1 MRCCQDERP
10 TIVSLPMRFDKEN
23 MARLLRLLFRRS
35 FRCTLLLICLLFL
48 PAVWADDMPQLTLE
62 AGMHS
67 ARINDAA
74 ADDDGRWLV
83 TVSDDKSARFWN
95 LDDGHLLSIM
105 RVPARDGSE
114 GSLNAVALAPNGE
127 RVAIAGQTGPAFSA
141 ARRFS
146 IYVFDPAT
154 ARMQQVLPG
163 LDHAVAALA
172 WSPDGNYLLAGM
184 QDTGGI
190 VIFDMRSGRWLA
202 ADTDYD
208 AAVSGIDFSTDGKQ
222 IAVASHDGWLRRYR
236 FSNSSLRREALRMVP
251 GGGEPGR
258 LRFSPDGKLIALGMA
273 DKLQVQVLQ
282 AEDLSLAWTPPVRG
296 IAAPA
301 RERIGLANVAWS
313 ADAGRL
319 CAGGSWMRGSRAMV
333 RCWDSTASAR
343 YSDFPAAEGALAS
356 LQILADG
363 RIAATGQAPGWALL
377 AAEGNVLSRRGP
389 PAQTVENEGLRVS
402 PDGTQVALRFRD
414 AGAVAFSLTEGRMAE
429 VPPQLL
435 AEKSAVTGLR
445 EDGAATS
452 QPVFHGQALALP
464 GQETARVAATS
475 ADSRRA
481 VIGTDTHLTAFAAN
495 AQRQWSLPVSGPLRQ
510 LAISG
515 NGRWVVA
522 LARNG
527 TLTWFR
533 ATDGAPVLHLF
544 MHADQKRWV
553 MWTPAGYYEAS
564 EGGENLFGWLV
575 SERADAAADFFPAG
589 RFRQRFRRP
598 DLVVHAFE
606 VDPSPPASGMLGQ
619 IAPPT
624 LSVLSP
630 GNEIEAT
637 SPRVRLRVAIRSLGD
652 ALPTGISVRVG
663 GEPVEV
669 AQPRMPTKQGRVPEL
684 VHEFDVDIPQHDTD
698 ILVFASNRNGVSA
711 PATVHVHWE
720 DPLWDQQLQRPKLYV
735 LAVGISKYALPEQ
748 NLTFPAKDAEDFVAA
763 LRQGSGS
770 LYRDVEVHMILD
782 DKAGRDEILEGLDW
796 LRHQVTHRDVAVLFL
811 AGHGVTDDD
820 GTYYFLPWGG
830 DPDHLKR
837 SGVIYH
843 EIRNTLTALP
853 GKALLFIDTCHAGN
867 VLGSSARRAG
877 NSDMAAM
884 INELTSAEN
893 GVIVFSA
900 STGRQYS
907 LENPAWGN
915 GAFTKALV
923 EGLKGAA
930 DYRRTGRITY
940 KMLDVYV
947 SERVK
952 TLTGG
957 KQTPVTIIPQGV
969 PDFPVVALPAAANG
983 EKGRQR

>member
-1 MRCCQDERP
+1 MRCCQDGLAA
-10 TIVSLPMRFDKEN
+10 IAGLPMRFDKEN
-23 MARLLRLLFRRS
+23 MARLFRCLFR
-35 FRCTLLLICLLFL
+35 FPLLLICLLFL
-48 PAVWADDMPQLTLE
+48 PAAWADEMPQLTLE

-95 LDDGHLLSIM
+95 LDDGRLLSIM
-105 RVPARDGSE
+105 RVPAREGSE

-127 RVAIAGQTGPAFSA
+127 HVAIAGQTGPAFSA

-163 LDHAVAALA
+163 LDHAVATLA

-190 VIFDMRSGRWLA
+190 VLFDMRSGRWLA
-202 ADTDYD
+202 ADGDYD
-208 AAVSGIDFSTDGKQ
+208 ATVSGIDFSTDGKQ
-222 IAVASHDGWLRRYR
+222 IAVASRDGWVRRYR
-236 FSNSSLRREALRMVP
+236 FSNSSLKREALRLIS
-251 GGGEPGR
+251 GGGESGH
-258 LRFSPDGKLIALGMA
+258 LHFSPDGNLIALGMA
-273 DKLQVQVLQ
+273 DRLQVQVLQ
-282 AEDLSLAWTPPVRG
+282 ADDLSLAWMPSMRG
-296 IAAPA
+296 MTAPA
-301 RERIGLANVAWS
+301 RERTGLATVAWS
-313 ADAGRL
+313 ADADRL
-319 CAGGSWMRGSRAMV
+319 CAGGSWMRGSRAMI
-333 RCWDSTASAR
+333 RCWDSAEPTR
-343 YSDFPAAEGALAS
+343 YADFPGAEGSLAS
-356 LQILADG
+356 LQILTDG
-363 RIAATGQAPGWALL
+363 RIATTGHGPGWALL
-377 AAEGNVLSRRGP
+377 SAGGSVLSRRGP
-389 PAQTVENEGLRVS
+389 PAQTVENDGLRVS
-402 PDGTQVALRFRD
+402 PDGTQVALWLKD
-414 AGAVAFSLTEGRMAE
+414 AGVQAFSLTEGRMAE
-429 VPPQLL
+429 VPPQFL
-435 AEKSAVTGLR
+435 AEKSAGAGLR
-445 EDGAATS
+445 EALAGTS
-452 QPVFHGQALALP
+452 QPVFHGHSLALP
-464 GQETARVAATS
+464 DHEIARMAAIAS
-475 ADSRRA
+475 DGKYL
-481 VIGTDTHLTAFAAN
+481 VISTDTQLTAFNAN
-495 AQRQWSLPVSGPLRQ
+495 AQRQWSLPVSGPARQ
-510 LAISG
+510 LAISE

-522 LARNG
+522 MSRVG
-527 TLTWFR
+527 ILTWFR
-533 ATDGAPVLHLF
+533 ASDGTPVLHLF

-564 EGGENLFGWLV
+564 EGGENLFGWLL

-598 DLVVHAFE
+598 DLVAHAFE
-606 VDPSPPASGMLGQ
+606 VNPSPPASGMLGQ

-624 LSVLSP
+624 LSVLPP

-637 SPRVRLRVAIRSLGD
+637 SPRIHLRVAIRSLGE
-652 ALPTGISVRVG
+652 AMPTGISVRVG

-669 AQPRMPTKQGRVPEL
+669 AQPHLPVKQGRVPEL
-684 VHEFDVDIPQHDTD
+684 VHEFDVEIPQHDTD

-720 DPLWDQQLQRPKLYV
+720 DPLWDQQQQRPKLYV
-735 LAVGISKYALPEQ
+735 LAVGVSRYALPEQ
-748 NLTFPAKDAEDFVAA
+748 NLAFPAKDARDFVAA
-763 LRQGSGS
+763 LRQGSAS
-770 LYRDVEVHMILD
+770 LYRDVEVRMILD
-782 DKAGRDEILEGLDW
+782 DKSGRDEILEGLDW

-867 VLGSSARRAG
+867 VLGSTARRAG
-877 NSDMAAM
+877 NADMAAM

-930 DYRRTGRITY
+930 DYRKTGRITY

-969 PDFPVVALPAAANG
+969 PDFPVVALPAAS
-983 EKGRQR
+983 K

>member
-1 MRCCQDERP
+1 MRCCRDGLAA
-10 TIVSLPMRFDKEN
+10 IAGLPMRFDKEN
-23 MARLLRLLFRRS
+23 MARL
-35 FRCTLLLICLLFL
+35 FRCPLLLICLLFL

-95 LDDGHLLSIM
+95 LDDGHLLSVM
-105 RVPARDGSE
+105 RVPAREGSE

-127 RVAIAGQTGPAFSA
+127 HVAIAGQTGPAFSA

-190 VIFDMRSGRWLA
+190 VLFDMRSGRWLA
-202 ADTDYD
+202 ADSDYD

-222 IAVASHDGWLRRYR
+222 IAVASRDGWIHRYR
-236 FSNSSLRREALRMVP
+236 FSNSSLKRDALRLIS

-258 LRFSPDGKLIALGMA
+258 LHFSPDGNLIALGMA
-273 DKLQVQVLQ
+273 DRLQVQVLQ
-282 AEDLSLAWTPPVRG
+282 ADDLSRAWTPPVRG
-296 IAAPA
+296 IAPPA
-301 RERIGLANVAWS
+301 KEQIGLATVAWS
-313 ADAGRL
+313 ADGGRL
-319 CAGGSWMRGSRAMV
+319 CAGGNWMRGSRAMI
-333 RCWDSTASAR
+333 RCWDSADPSL
-343 YSDFPAAEGALAS
+343 YSDFSGAEGSLAS

-363 RIAATGQAPGWALL
+363 RITTTGRAPGWALL
-377 AAEGNVLSRRGP
+377 TTDGNVLSRRGP
-389 PAQTVENEGLRVS
+389 PAQAVEDEGLRVS
-402 PDGTQVALRFRD
+402 PDGSLVALRFKD
-414 AGAVAFSLTEGRMAE
+414 AGTVAFSLTEGRMEE
-429 VPPQLL
+429 VPQQLL
-435 AEKSAVTGLR
+435 AKKSAVTGLR
-445 EDGAATS
+445 EDGAGTS
-452 QPVFHGQALALP
+452 LPVFHGQALALP
-464 GQETARVAATS
+464 DHGIARVAATS
-475 ADSRRA
+475 ADGRRA
-481 VIGTDTHLTAFAAN
+481 VIATDTHLTAFAAN
-495 AQRQWSLPVSGPLRQ
+495 AQRQWSLPVSGPVRQ

-515 NGRWVVA
+515 NGLWV
-522 LARNG
+522 LAMARDG

-533 ATDGAPVLHLF
+533 ASDGKPVLHLF
-544 MHADQKRWV
+544 MHSDQKRWV
-553 MWTPAGYYEAS
+553 MWTPAGYYEAG

-575 SERADAAADFFPAG
+575 SERVDAAADFFPVG

-598 DLVVHAFE
+598 DLVAHAFE

-630 GNEIEAT
+630 GNEIDAT
-637 SPRVRLRVAIRSLGD
+637 SPRIHLRVAIRSLGA

-669 AQPRMPTKQGRVPEL
+669 AQPRMPAKQGRTPEL
-684 VHEFDVDIPQHDTD
+684 VHEFDVEIPQHDTD

-748 NLTFPAKDAEDFVAA
+748 SLAFPAKDAGDFVAA
-763 LRQGSGS
+763 LQQGSAS
-770 LYRDVEVHMILD
+770 LYRDVEVRMILD
-782 DKAGRDEILEGLDW
+782 DQAGRDEILEGLDW

-867 VLGSSARRAG
+867 VLGSTGRRTG
-877 NSDMAAM
+877 NADMAAM

-900 STGRQYS
+900 STGHQYS

-930 DYRRTGRITY
+930 DYRKTGRITY

-969 PDFPVVALPAAANG
+969 PDFPVVALPATAD
-983 EKGRQR
+983 